1 MEVMVDERGIRDFLE
16 ILKEAKKDIFKLQL
30 LNLYRIKEE
39 DFMILAE
46 KDKNISSLEYNEG
59 LRDWVSIIEKKEG
72 RVSEL

>member
-1 MEVMVDERGIRDFLE
+1 MVDERGIRDFLE

>member
-59 LRDWVSIIEKKEG
+59 FRGLVR
-72 RVSEL
+72 L

>member
-1 MEVMVDERGIRDFLE
+1 M
-16 ILKEAKKDIFKLQL
+16 KEEKKDIFKLQL